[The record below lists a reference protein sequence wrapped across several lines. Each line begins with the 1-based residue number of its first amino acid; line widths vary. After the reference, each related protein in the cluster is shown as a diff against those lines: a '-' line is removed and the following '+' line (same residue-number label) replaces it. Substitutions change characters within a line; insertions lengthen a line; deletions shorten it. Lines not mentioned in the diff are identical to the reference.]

1 MFFTNPARWVLA
13 LRPAGNPAAS
23 HQKPASGKKLPLRFL
38 KLRCDNICS
47 FTALP
52 AAILFCLP
60 YLFASVLNL
69 PASST
74 CSCVLVLFGLFIHE
88 VLCFRNCTA
97 WHWHC
102 HLLEFVLPS
111 ITSLVLQSLH
121 LLVSLFPLDS
131 LLLSAFNTPAFFP
144 TSAANKGSFGSSY
157 FSSPAQAVL
166 LRDSIHLLRTHYSS
180 VKCPSYNVSYLCSLL
195 KDKIN
200 NQKALPCRS
209 AGCWVYHC

>member
-1 MFFTNPARWVLA
+1 MFFTNPTRWVLA

-23 HQKPASGKKLPLRFL
+23 HQKPASGKKLPLHFL

-102 HLLEFVLPS
+102 HLLEFVLSS
-111 ITSLVLQSLH
+111 ITSLVCRAFT
-121 LLVSLFPLDS
+121 SLFLFSPLILFYFQLLIHQPFS
-131 LLLSAFNTPAFFP
+131 QLLLP
-144 TSAANKGSFGSSY
+144 TKVALAVAISPRQPRL
-157 FSSPAQAVL
+157 FSSGTASTCFARITAVL
-166 LRDSIHLLRTHYSS
+166 SAHHTM
-180 VKCPSYNVSYLCSLL
+180 CPICALC
-195 KDKIN
+195 
-200 NQKALPCRS
+200 
-209 AGCWVYHC
+209 